1 MFAFLSEKQQE
12 KVNKEVE
19 KRIVAE
25 EKALAAEKAASTATT

>member
-19 KRIVAE
+19 KRMEAD
-25 EKALAAEKAASTATT
+25 EKAFSSAKKAGATT